1 MGWDEYDFE
10 LPEGD
15 YGQYEGL
22 EIAPIED
29 GIPDVK
35 QQAVQPELEVPMPDV
50 NVQNVDEAQEDVKTY
65 DVKFVEDTE
74 WIIEGSKLLSVV
86 VASAQ

>member
-1 MGWDEYDFE
+1 MS
-10 LPEGD
+10 
-15 YGQYEGL
+15 
-22 EIAPIED
+22 
-29 GIPDVK
+29 
-35 QQAVQPELEVPMPDV
+35 DV